1 MSHYFPRRHPTLD
14 WEPWMSMGLR
24 KMPVDNY
31 YVFYRVDEDRATVT
45 ILRIFYAGRDI
56 KNIIK

>member
-1 MSHYFPRRHPTLD
+1 
-14 WEPWMSMGLR
+14 MSMGLR

-31 YVFYRVDEDRATVT
+31 YVFYRVDEDRATIT

-56 KNIIK
+56 ENIIK